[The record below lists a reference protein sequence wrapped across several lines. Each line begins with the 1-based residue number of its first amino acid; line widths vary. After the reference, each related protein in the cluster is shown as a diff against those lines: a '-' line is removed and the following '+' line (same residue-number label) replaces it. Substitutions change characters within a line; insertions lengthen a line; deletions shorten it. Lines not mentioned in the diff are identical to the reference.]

1 MGIATK
7 IRETTF
13 SELQL
18 DAGVLIASDR
28 FSPTATDID
37 AEDILCATTGGITV
51 SCVPTYS
58 DFGADIDNCPNNVK
72 ELKHLDGWDCKI
84 STTALTLSVDMLRWS
99 LGAADTVTGT
109 DAQAPKKHV
118 PRKNVNKATDFHDI
132 WWVGDL
138 GVNGIA
144 CVKLINALSTS
155 GFSLKTAKNN
165 KGQLSIELTG
175 HVSINDQDTMPME
188 FYLIGG
194 SGA

>member
-13 SELQL
+13 QELQL

-28 FSPTATDID
+28 FTPTTTEID
-37 AEDILCATTGGITV
+37 AGEILCATTGGITV

-84 STTALTLSVDMLRWS
+84 STTALSLSMDMLRWS
-99 LGAADTVTGT
+99 LGAADIQTASGT
-109 DAQAPKKHV
+109 QKYV
-118 PRKNVNKATDFHDI
+118 PRKNVNKTTDFQDI

-138 GVNGIA
+138 GYNGIA
-144 CVKLINALSTS
+144 CVKLINGLSTG

-165 KGQLSIELTG
+165 KGQLSLELTG

-188 FYLIGG
+188 FYLVGG